1 MTIKEKLRLL
11 ADVKKDNDKRLTAWI
26 EERKAPH
33 GKGDHDGRKP
43 QG

>member
-1 MTIKEKLRLL
+1 MTIKEKLRILSE
-11 ADVKKDNDKRLTAWI
+11 VKKANEQRMKAWI

-33 GKGDHDGRKP
+33 GKGHHDGRKL